1 MLVDKKLMDSL
12 SAQAKVNPRLRQ
24 ALDLRTTPD
33 DQSQRILNAVEPG
46 TILPIHRH
54 RGSTE
59 TIVVLRGKVVQHY
72 YDDNGN
78 KTASFEL
85 APGSAQVGMSV
96 PVGQWHALESLEE
109 GSVIFECKDGAYAPL
124 QPSEF
129 LNVSLLGTPKVLT
142 TPSWQLYQQL
152 CDTVFGSGAVTIKP
166 TTRDNNIIGTQIYT
180 RVCRLPQE
188 FPNSP

>member
-1 MLVDKKLMDSL
+1 MDSL
-12 SAQAKVNPRLRQ
+12 SQQAKESPRLRQ
-24 ALDLRTTPD
+24 AFDLRTTPND
-33 DQSQRILNAVEPG
+33 SSQRILNAVEPG

-72 YDDNGN
+72 YEDNGN

-109 GSVIFECKDGAYAPL
+109 GSVIFECKDGAYQPL
-124 QPSEF
+124 TAEDI
-129 LNVSLLGTPKVLT
+129 LE
-142 TPSWQLYQQL
+142 
-152 CDTVFGSGAVTIKP
+152 I
-166 TTRDNNIIGTQIYT
+166 TQ
-180 RVCRLPQE
+180 E
-188 FPNSP
+188 GK

>member
-1 MLVDKKLMDSL
+1 MKIDNQLLDTL
-12 SAQAKVNPRLRQ
+12 SAQAKANPRLRQ
-24 ALDLRTTPD
+24 AFDLRTTPD

-59 TIVVLRGKVVQHY
+59 TIIVLRGKVVQHY
-72 YDDNGN
+72 YNNAGE

-109 GSVIFECKDGAYAPL
+109 GSVIFECKDGAYQPL
-124 QPSEF
+124 SAEDI
-129 LNVSLLGTPKVLT
+129 LEVEI
-142 TPSWQLYQQL
+142 
-152 CDTVFGSGAVTIKP
+152 SGK
-166 TTRDNNIIGTQIYT
+166 D
-180 RVCRLPQE
+180 
-188 FPNSP
+188 